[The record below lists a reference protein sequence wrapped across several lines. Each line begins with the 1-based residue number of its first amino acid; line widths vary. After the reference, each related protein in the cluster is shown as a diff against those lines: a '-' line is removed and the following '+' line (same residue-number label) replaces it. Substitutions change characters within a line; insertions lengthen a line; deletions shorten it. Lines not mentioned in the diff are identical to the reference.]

1 MRKSY
6 FFWSVDCTSD
16 VTEGIILE
24 NYPLYDSFWEWFSV
38 HCNCQFQI
46 SSEKAIVVPRNNLF
60 RAQCKIQKKR
70 GLYLR
75 QILSIMDRN
84 GDNRAVAI
92 MSLFS
97 VRKQEYFD
105 RIKPICVYFTSWIN
119 QGSWFI
125 ISTEKLDLWM
135 LHNKEIKRNWEK
147 GELLKHN

>member
-1 MRKSY
+1 M
-6 FFWSVDCTSD
+6 
-16 VTEGIILE
+16 
-24 NYPLYDSFWEWFSV
+24 
-38 HCNCQFQI
+38 
-46 SSEKAIVVPRNNLF
+46 VPRNNLF

-105 RIKPICVYFTSWIN
+105 RIKPICV
-119 QGSWFI
+119 FI
-125 ISTEKLDLWM
+125 LRRESTEKLDL
-135 LHNKEIKRNWEK
+135 
-147 GELLKHN
+147 